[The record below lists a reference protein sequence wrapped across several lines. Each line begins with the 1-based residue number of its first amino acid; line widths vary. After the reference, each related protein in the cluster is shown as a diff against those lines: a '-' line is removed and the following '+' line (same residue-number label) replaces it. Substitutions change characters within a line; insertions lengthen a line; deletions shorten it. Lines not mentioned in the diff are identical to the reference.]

1 MKEDIELAFST
12 LDKNQD
18 GKVDFEEFSHWFIL
32 SKSRVLSEA
41 KAAFNKFDADKSGTI
56 SPSEVRNVLFEMG
69 YSPSDDDVSDA
80 ISQMHQSAETG
91 TANITFSEFE
101 SWYVNSSYLAKS
113 MKESE
118 IQAEAAEGLNV
129 FPPRGEDRTLST
141 VFWYIITLPFILAF
155 YVTVPD
161 VRQPGCHKYVYVSF
175 ILCLAWMGIF
185 SYFMVT
191 WVEIIGATLGIPS
204 VIMGLTFLAAGT
216 SVPDMLSA
224 VIVAKQGKADQAVS
238 SSVGSNIF
246 DITVGLGLPWL
257 LFIAVYQTPISVGVD
272 QLLYSILS
280 LLICM
285 LIVLTTLR
293 LRQWRLPRSSGV
305 FLIVLYFGYVGLQ
318 LGIAKWGT
326 C

>member
-1 MKEDIELAFST
+1 MNELRQAFHQLPTDEEGYLTLEQGRTLLATMGVNGADSEELQNALLQMRDTEDGNRIAFR
-12 LDKNQD
+12 
-18 GKVDFEEFSHWFIL
+18 DFERWFRGSVYLSQSIEVIL
-32 SKSRVLSEA
+32 
-41 KAAFNKFDADKSGTI
+41 N
-56 SPSEVRNVLFEMG
+56 
-69 YSPSDDDVSDA
+69 
-80 ISQMHQSAETG
+80 
-91 TANITFSEFE
+91 
-101 SWYVNSSYLAKS
+101 
-113 MKESE
+113 
-118 IQAEAAEGLNV
+118 EAAATTDEPLSL
-129 FPPRGEDRTLST
+129 FPPQGEDRTLST

-161 VRQPGCHKYVYVSF
+161 VRHPGRQKFVYLSF
-175 ILCLAWMGIF
+175 VLCLAWMGVF
-185 SYFMVT
+185 SYFLVE